1 MGCVLFLSLIALPL
15 SPVIAQ
21 TVAPTYS
28 TAPASRDGI
37 GKIFMGREIAHV
49 MGHQAADWLERPER
63 FREERPDL
71 LITELDIKAGMTAAY
86 RNRANAKQK
95 IKDRAGA
102 ISDFNRS
109 AELFNQQG
117 QDAYEMIR

>member
-1 MGCVLFLSLIALPL
+1 MRQTLIIPWEISKSDLNLGIRVNPNISALYNGRGL
-15 SPVIAQ
+15 IKSDEGNIRGAIADFDR
-21 TVAPTYS
+21 A
-28 TAPASRDGI
+28 
-37 GKIFMGREIAHV
+37 
-49 MGHQAADWLERPER
+49 
-63 FREERPDL
+63 
-71 LITELDIKAGMTAAY
+71 IKLNPKNAAAY